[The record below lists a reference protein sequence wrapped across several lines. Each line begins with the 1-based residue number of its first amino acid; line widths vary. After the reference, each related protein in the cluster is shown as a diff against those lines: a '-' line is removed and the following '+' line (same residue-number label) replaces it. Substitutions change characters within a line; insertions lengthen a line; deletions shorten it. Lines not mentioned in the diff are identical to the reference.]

1 MKQVAKW
8 QTGSFVK
15 TFVFLGF
22 FQLTD
27 KNLRRTNTIF
37 SGSNLLS
44 ALEPLPLTAFNGF
57 LYIF

>member
-44 ALEPLPLTAFNGF
+44 ALEPFTSHC
-57 LYIF
+57 I